1 MPEELSSNK
10 VLGTKVWI
18 KKTYWKRRR
27 RTGEDGKMVKV
38 GRQGPEID
46 PRFKPG
52 SSFSF
57 SPILPFLLNLLIR
70 YQW

>member
-10 VLGTKVWI
+10 VLGTKVWT
-18 KKTYWKRRR
+18 KKASWKRIR

-38 GRQGPEID
+38 GRQGLEVY

-57 SPILPFLLNLLIR
+57 SPILPFLLNLLVR